1 MANLFLSYDR
11 DDSAQARPLA
21 AALEK
26 AGHSVWWDKHIG
38 GGSQFAKEIEQ
49 ALDKAD
55 AVVVLWTNSSVESP
69 WVRDEAGSGR
79 DKGRLVPLSLGG
91 TRPPLGFRQFQSI
104 DLGRWSGRGKA
115 PRLADILDAIER
127 QTKEPGIPAAVRTLP
142 VRRRSGRALNT
153 SAIIGVAVG
162 LFLVSVGL
170 LIGRPWERTSAAVPT
185 LSIST
190 ADSSAASRALAQ
202 SVSSKLGELDDAGS
216 GKWQLVA
223 GGDAAQRTDLIIQ
236 LADASSASQVKATLR
251 LLDGKDSSVLW
262 LRGFDFPRRP
272 TTDIQQQASL
282 TAARAITCAGE
293 GLKPGGGKALRRE
306 TLKLYIT
313 GCSQTGPDEGTSAGL
328 RQVVKDAPEFKRGWA
343 NLLLAE
349 SADPSALQDLTSA
362 RRRQLQQDI
371 KRARQLDPK
380 MPEIAIAQSQLLPTR
395 EYGEVLQLLDEAHAN
410 NPESAPVL
418 DYRSSEL
425 ATVGRLD
432 EAIADAQ
439 QATQLDPTSPFALGN
454 YVLALA
460 YSGRIEA
467 AREQLQRAESLWA
480 GTGMLKDI
488 GDRFQLRFGDPK
500 ALLNTEDF
508 KKSPPIAQLYYVARA
523 NPTPTNIDRFI
534 DALDRLHKRRG
545 VHGEDVAGHAQAY
558 GELHRE
564 NGIYDMI
571 AQVAPGED
579 ISMLAGVVFRPAL
592 RKFRQDPRF
601 MAVAKRMGLV
611 DYWTKSGHWPDFC
624 FKDPDQ
630 PYDCKKEAAKL
641 SAST

>member
-1 MANLFLSYDR
+1 MASLFLSYDR
-11 DDSAQARPLA
+11 DDEAQARPLA

-38 GGSQFAKEIEQ
+38 GGSQYAKEIEQ
-49 ALDKAD
+49 ALNKAD

-69 WVRDEAGSGR
+69 WVRDEAGAGR

-91 TRPPLGFRQFQSI
+91 TPPPLGFRQFQSI
-104 DLGRWSGRGKA
+104 DLGRWSGRGKV
-115 PRLADILDAIER
+115 PRLAEILAAIER
-127 QTKEPGIPAAVRTLP
+127 QSKEPGIPTAAPTSP
-142 VRRRSGRALNT
+142 VLRGGGRWLNMW
-153 SAIIGVAVG
+153 AIIGAVVG
-162 LFLVSVGL
+162 MFFVSVGL

-185 LSIST
+185 VSVT
-190 ADSSAASRALAQ
+190 PADSSAASRALAQ
-202 SVSSKLGELDDAGS
+202 SVSSKLGEFDDAGS

-223 GGDAAQRTDLIIQ
+223 GGDSAQRTDLMIQ
-236 LADASSASQVKATLR
+236 VADASTAGQAKATLR
-251 LLDGKDSSVLW
+251 LLDGKDSNVLW
-262 LRGFDFPRRP
+262 LRGFDFPRGP
-272 TTDIQQQASL
+272 TTNFQQQASL
-282 TAARAITCAGE
+282 TAARALTCAAE
-293 GLKPGGGKALRRE
+293 GLKPGGKALRRE

-313 GCSQTGPDEGTSAGL
+313 GCSQTGRDEETSVGL
-328 RQVVKDAPEFKRGWA
+328 RQVVQDAPEFERGWA
-343 NLLLAE
+343 KLLLAE
-349 SADPSALQDLTSA
+349 SADGSGLQDPANPRAQQL
-362 RRRQLQQDI
+362 RRDI
-371 KRARQLDPK
+371 EQARQLDPK
-380 MPEIAIAQSQLLPTR
+380 MPEIAIAQTQLLPMR
-395 EYGEVLQLLDEAHAN
+395 DYGEVLRLLDEAHSN

-460 YSGRIEA
+460 YSGRVEA
-467 AREQLQRAESLWA
+467 AREQLQRAGSLWA
-480 GTGMLKDI
+480 GTGLLKDI
-488 GDRFQLRFGDPK
+488 EDRFQLRFGDPK

-592 RKFRQDPRF
+592 HKFRQDPRF
-601 MAVAKRMGLV
+601 MMIAKRIGLV